1 MSNTNY
7 PGAIDSPYD
16 PTTTDTLATANH
28 HTLHGLVNDAIVAAE
43 TKLGIGSSNQ
53 TPAANQL
60 LLGNGA
66 GTTAWGPITPAY
78 ATGSTTGTGNFALS
92 ASPTFTGTL
101 VAAALGVSG
110 NATVGGTLGVTGVA
124 TFTAVPVLPAGTNKL
139 GYNAVTANGTVASTS
154 FVTFTTTPLA
164 VTFTMPAG
172 GRDAKVTV
180 TGSFSGSGLGFAQSL
195 AVYEGATN
203 LGQITWSQS
212 VANNYTP
219 VTFVIDVPTPT
230 AGSHTYTLYGAAA
243 SGTLTMQASAG
254 GAGVSGAA
262 TILVEAI

>member
-110 NATVGGTLGVTGVA
+110 NATVGGTLGVTGVS
-124 TFTAVPVLPAGTNKL
+124 TFTAVPVLPAGTITL
-139 GYNAVTANGTVASTS
+139 ASVSSSTS
-154 FVTFTTTPLA
+154 QSGLGSLVILTGLTSTVTI
-164 VTFTMPAG
+164 PAG
-172 GRDAKVTV
+172 GRTVRIELFVPSITNSANGYVQLALYNSATV
-180 TGSFSGSGLGFAQSL
+180 TGSAVQTATMPVGSIGAAFYMF
-195 AVYEGATN
+195 YE
-203 LGQITWSQS
+203 
-212 VANNYTP
+212 YTP
-219 VTFVIDVPTPT
+219 SP
-230 AGSHTYTLYGAAA
+230 GSTSWCAAI
-243 SGTLTMQASAG
+243 QFSAG
-254 GAGVSGAA
+254 GTSGATSLSSTSLA
-262 TILVEAI
+262 FLTIKAV

>member
-101 VAAALGVSG
+101 VAAALEVSG
-110 NATVGGTLGVTGVA
+110 NATVGGTLGVTGGA
-124 TFTAVPVLPAGTNKL
+124 TVNSNPVWQYL
-139 GYNAVTANGTVASTS
+139 GYAQITADFNTASTS
-154 FVTFTTTPLA
+154 YVDVTGLS
-164 VTFTMPAG
+164 
-172 GRDAKVTV
+172 VTV
-180 TGSFSGSGLGFAQSL
+180 TIPAGVTKVRITAFIGHGSA
-195 AVYEGATN
+195 
-203 LGQITWSQS
+203 S
-212 VANNYTP
+212 VANAGLALNIYDVTASAQLNQADAATDASGDTVSMNPIAIHTP
-219 VTFVIDVPTPT
+219 A
-230 AGSHTYTLYGAAA
+230 AGSRTYKCQFKNNGNAGTVHTN
-243 SGTLTMQASAG
+243 SSATIP
-254 GAGVSGAA
+254 SF
-262 TILVEAI
+262 ILVECC